1 MQYNSLNV
9 KLSILQLN
17 KLKSAIKNTG
27 FRQTQKTWKT
37 WKTQGI
43 SKCHREIRENLEK
56 LREFCL
62 SAITLILFRH

>member
-27 FRQTQKTWKT
+27 FRQTRKT

-56 LREFCL
+56 LGEFCL